1 MPPVALG
8 KVERGKVEGEGENV
22 IAATDVQSQ
31 LAHDV
36 VAVVAQSDQEPL
48 VLRYQYIAIVFD
60 RI

>member
-1 MPPVALG
+1 M
-8 KVERGKVEGEGENV
+8 

-36 VAVVAQSDQEPL
+36 VAVIAKSDQEPL
-48 VLRYQYIAIVFD
+48 VLRYQYITIVLD